1 LATKPFAF
9 NPSGTPPLGA
19 TQVGN
24 IAVFDSFPV
33 NSGSLFIQISPDD
46 SSGYLLGKTSSQN
59 RTYPIAG
66 TSSKGFYVGNSI
78 RFYRSVAKTDSDF
91 ITAVN
96 KFFGQSFVSAS
107 AAKSWIDT
115 NGHWTSY
122 TSASYDSD
130 AQAFFTSASITDTTQ
145 KSAVNQLVI
154 DLKAYGIWTKISA
167 LYPFV
172 GGTAESHKW
181 NLKDPRDLNV
191 AFRLVFSGGWI
202 HNSNGITGNG
212 TNAYADTFLS
222 VQTYLLKSLGIY
234 TRNSTDNNGTYI
246 GHSENFN
253 TTDPEGS
260 TVYGYW
266 IISSAFALEVNNLG
280 GTPWLSNTNKSG
292 FYSISNTGT
301 QTLGYKNGVLNSSS
315 GGTSPNNGNVDRSIK
330 IGALSNVSS
339 TDGVFDP
346 GSDLISGYSN
356 QNFALTYISTQTLSA
371 TEHANLNTAV
381 QAFQTALSRNV

>member
-1 LATKPFAF
+1 MYYGLLGLASKKGASYGTLTTAWIAATGETDLTILGALNTLETDLATY
-9 NPSGTPPLGA
+9 GLT
-19 TQVGN
+19 
-24 IAVFDSFPV
+24 
-33 NSGSLFIQISPDD
+33 
-46 SSGYLLGKTSSQN
+46 
-59 RTYPIAG
+59 
-66 TSSKGFYVGNSI
+66 
-78 RFYRSVAKTDSDF
+78 AK
-91 ITAVN
+91 I
-96 KFFGQSFVSAS
+96 K
-107 AAKSWIDT
+107 
-115 NGHWTSY
+115 
-122 TSASYDSD
+122 
-130 AQAFFTSASITDTTQ
+130 
-145 KSAVNQLVI
+145 
-154 DLKAYGIWTKISA
+154 A

-172 GGTAESHKW
+172 GGTAAKHKY
-181 NLKDPRDLNV
+181 NFMDSRDLDV
-191 AFRLVFSGGWI
+191 AFRLTFSGGWT

-234 TRNSTDNNGTYI
+234 TRNSTGNNGNYI

-260 TVYGYW
+260 TTYGYW
-266 IISSAFALEVNNLG
+266 RIGYYSFAVEVNNFG

-301 QTLGYKNGVLNSSS
+301 QTLGYKNGTLNSSS
-315 GGTSPNNGNVDRSIK
+315 GGTFPINGNVDRSIK

-346 GSDLISGYSN
+346 GSDLILEYSN
-356 QNFALTYISTQTLSA
+356 QNFALAYISTQTLSA